1 MMGYSGGI
9 LYYLVQ
15 TSSVQYERESSLKGR
30 DSVEQ
35 GQGRDLKYSI
45 YTGIDRA
52 SRDLSQMR
60 DHSASRQI
68 ERALERV
75 RTIEKNMG
83 SQVNILIRSTP
94 PFDCQATE
102 PPF

>member
-1 MMGYSGGI
+1 MQHEG
-9 LYYLVQ
+9 L
-15 TSSVQYERESSLKGR
+15 LKGS
-30 DSVEQ
+30 DYVEQ

-52 SRDLSQMR
+52 TRDLSQMR

-83 SQVNILIRSTP
+83 SQVTAD
-94 PFDCQATE
+94 PFPVPLDCPATH
-102 PPF
+102 PA